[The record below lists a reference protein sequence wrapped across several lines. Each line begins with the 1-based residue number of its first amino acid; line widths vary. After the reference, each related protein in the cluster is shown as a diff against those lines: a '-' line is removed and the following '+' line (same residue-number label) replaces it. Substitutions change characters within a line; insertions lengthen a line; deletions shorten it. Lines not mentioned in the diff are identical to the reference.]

1 MKRTLLY
8 ILALVTLASCTQD
21 AVVDE
26 PRVDGAENKI
36 YATIDATE
44 DVEDSDSDTRV
55 ELNNKKQTVW
65 TAGDQIMTFSNDG
78 FKLWQF
84 DGKTGDRGGSFIH
97 AGNYGTPDASYVNYD
112 QHYAVYLADFT
123 YGAYSNKSPK
133 FYTTLPS
140 TQSYKA
146 QSYGLNTN
154 AMLGTSSDGK
164 NYKFKN
170 LYGYLRL
177 SITGGKI
184 VDKIVIKGRNN
195 EAIAGTQYFNKNG
208 VLTMYD
214 NKAYSITLDC
224 ENSVQLTDVPTE
236 FYITMPPITLSKGI
250 TVTINFADGTVFTKS
265 TSKSVT
271 INRNTIQPM
280 KSFNTGG
287 EVEWQTI
294 SISHTGNKIYTP
306 YFYGSS
312 ALSGFIYWG
321 DDYMSNINNSSSYTY
336 DDNKASHTITTK
348 TMGATTVEITNC
360 KGISEIDL
368 TNF

>member
-1 MKRTLLY
+1 MA
-8 ILALVTLASCTQD
+8 ALLASCAQD
-21 AVVDE
+21 AAVDE
-26 PRVDGAENKI
+26 PRMESAMNKI
-36 YATIDATE
+36 YATID
-44 DVEDSDSDTRV
+44 DSEYANSDDDTRV
-55 ELNNKKQTVW
+55 ELNDKKQTVW
-65 TAGDQIMTFSNDG
+65 TAGDRIMTFSNDG

-84 DGKTGDRGGSFIH
+84 DGKTGDRSGSFIYVH
-97 AGNYGTPDASYVNYD
+97 NYGKPDLSYVNYD

-123 YGAYSNKSPK
+123 YGAYSDKSPT

-140 TQSYKA
+140 TQNYKE
-146 QSYGLNTN
+146 QSYALNTN

-170 LYGYLRL
+170 LCGYIRL
-177 SITGGKI
+177 SITGSKV
-184 VDKIVIKGRNN
+184 VDNIVIKGRNS
-195 EAIAGTQYFNKNG
+195 EWITGQFYFDKNG
-208 VLTMYD
+208 ELTPYD
-214 NKAYSITLDC
+214 NNAYSITLDC
-224 ENSVQLTDVPTE
+224 EDSVQLTDIPTE
-236 FYITMPPITLSKGI
+236 FYITLPPTTFAKGI
-250 TVTINFADGTVFTKS
+250 TVTINFTDGTVFTKS

-271 INRNTIQPM
+271 IERNTIQPM

-294 SISHTGNKIYTP
+294 SISHTGNKVYSP

-321 DDYMSNINNSSSYTY
+321 DDYMSNINNSSSYIY

-348 TMGATTVEITNC
+348 TMGATAVEITNC

>member
-1 MKRTLLY
+1 MKRGLLY
-8 ILALVTLASCTQD
+8 LLALVTLASCAKD
-21 AVVDE
+21 AAVDE
-26 PRVDGAENKI
+26 PRVDGAEEKI
-36 YATIDATE
+36 YASID
-44 DVEDSDSDTRV
+44 DSEYSAYDGTRV
-55 ELNNKKQTVW
+55 ELNDKKQTVW
-65 TAGDQIMTFSNDG
+65 TAGDKIMTFSNDAL
-78 FKLWQF
+78 KLWQF
-84 DGKTGDRGGSFIH
+84 DGKTGDRSGSFIYAH
-97 AGNYGTPDASYVNYD
+97 NYGPPKPGYVDYD
-112 QHYAVYLADFT
+112 QYYAIYLADLT
-123 YGAYSNKSPK
+123 YGAYSDKSPI

-170 LYGYLRL
+170 LFGYLRL
-177 SITGGKI
+177 SISGGKI
-184 VDKIVIKGRNN
+184 VDNIVIKGGKN
-195 EAIAGTQYFNKNG
+195 EAIAGSFKFDKNG
-208 VLTMYD
+208 KLTLYD

-224 ENSVQLTDVPTE
+224 ENSVQLTDIPTD
-236 FYITMPPITLSKGI
+236 FYITMPPIVLSKGI
-250 TVTINFADGTVFTKS
+250 TVTINFTDGTVFTKS
-265 TSKSVT
+265 TSKSIT
-271 INRNTIQPM
+271 IERNTIQPM
-280 KSFNTGG
+280 QNFSTGG

-294 SISHTGNKIYTP
+294 VISHSGGIVYSP
-306 YFYGSS
+306 YFYGTS

-348 TMGATTVEITNC
+348 TMCATAVEITNC